1 MGGNNFEPATRSA
14 ISKNRKRIY
23 AAADSEET
31 SNYVWGDWI
40 YFVVL

>member
-1 MGGNNFEPATRSA
+1 VDEPATRSA

-23 AAADSEET
+23 AAVDGIET
-31 SNYVWGDWI
+31 SNCNFGDWI